1 MFRGVAHHG
10 KNDALDA
17 RAKVS
22 GASPAFAPLGPLG
35 PLAQLL
41 AVAHMTILTIMTR
54 SGDQWSVAEA
64 KARFSELLE
73 RARTVGPQRVTRSGQ
88 PAAVV
93 VSVEEWER
101 KNRRTG
107 SLAEFLAASPL
118 RNSGLIVERAKDPP
132 RKVDL

>member
-1 MFRGVAHHG
+1 
-10 KNDALDA
+10 
-17 RAKVS
+17 
-22 GASPAFAPLGPLG
+22 
-35 PLAQLL
+35 
-41 AVAHMTILTIMTR
+41 MTILTIMTK

-73 RARTVGPQRVTRSGQ
+73 RVRRIGPQRISRSGH

-101 KNRRTG
+101 KSRRTG
-107 SLAEFLAASPL
+107 SLAEFLAGSPL
-118 RNSGLIVERAKDPP
+118 RNSGLIVERTKDRP